1 MIEEVFE
8 KLKQQ
13 LYNAIDAIKSS
24 GVTITTEK
32 LDSFIDSQLMFVKD
46 ITNED
51 KKSIRLYL
59 ESHLFVE
66 HDHDGYVIVDSE
78 DSDWYT
84 KSDHSNGHFWKL
96 YKQHLIKEESLDFTS
111 LNKLDEVTLP
121 RLMNCLGNP
130 KQQLSSQRVRYG
142 MVIGDVQSGKT
153 STYAGL
159 ICKAADAGMKVVI
172 LLAGQTETLRQQTQ
186 ERMEEDIVGYTIRT
200 DDDRNSKQQ
209 RVGVGQLTGY
219 KPIVSAYTS
228 YEDDFK
234 VGHDKSMSSLESQ
247 S

>member
-84 KSDHSNGHFWKL
+84 
-96 YKQHLIKEESLDFTS
+96 
-111 LNKLDEVTLP
+111 
-121 RLMNCLGNP
+121 
-130 KQQLSSQRVRYG
+130 
-142 MVIGDVQSGKT
+142 
-153 STYAGL
+153 
-159 ICKAADAGMKVVI
+159 
-172 LLAGQTETLRQQTQ
+172 
-186 ERMEEDIVGYTIRT
+186 
-200 DDDRNSKQQ
+200 
-209 RVGVGQLTGY
+209 
-219 KPIVSAYTS
+219 
-228 YEDDFK
+228 
-234 VGHDKSMSSLESQ
+234 
-247 S
+247 